1 MRYLS
6 LSDEDRKEI
15 LEKLGYKSEEELFKD
30 ATGEE
35 KFAESIDLPSLSE
48 VEVYNRLFNLSLKN
62 AFNLKFLRGVEF
74 TMYILPRW

>member
-30 ATGEE
+30 ARGRR
-35 KFAESIDLPSLSE
+35 SLRK
-48 VEVYNRLFNLSLKN
+48 V
-62 AFNLKFLRGVEF
+62 
-74 TMYILPRW
+74 